1 MKAVISGIAGRARR
15 NPDKAQTAK
24 IKLIHEYIDRPHWV
38 VVENPVV
45 QPFGKHRAL
54 AAVDPLNETLHLTLQ
69 PKIGGIITRD
79 AFSHS
84 LGHSLPNCRPA
95 GTTVAGS
102 KAEEHQTG
110 LYGKNRH
117 NQGSLPRAKNEFPKR
132 RETL

>member
-84 LGHSLPNCRPA
+84 LGHLRPNRPRPGTPGA
-95 GTTVAGS
+95 GGQADQVWQ
-102 KAEEHQTG
+102 KADIWPARQLTW
-110 LYGKNRH
+110 R
-117 NQGSLPRAKNEFPKR
+117 F
-132 RETL
+132 